1 MKRIVSII
9 SAAAVLFSFQ
19 SCEVEPTSLSGD
31 SLPVKVTV
39 AGHCRYVA
47 KDKSGTSLDPEI
59 VKVGTPVEILYGVPG
74 ADSKVEYA
82 VKTVKVNNEGYFE
95 TEIGCP
101 VGKSLSVKVQA
112 SFKGECY
119 AKDSKKVPTRW
130 LRQSS
135 SEQSQRAF
143 PPAMRVILTSSSIL
157 THISNR
163 KISSSRKSS
172 SWRVEN
178 SASEK
183 KSK

>member
-59 VKVGTPVEILYGVPG
+59 VTVGTPVEILYGVPG

-119 AKDSKKVPTRW
+119 AKDSHKDTYSMAETIFFGTVTESLSAGDAGYFDLKLYPHAY
-130 LRQSS
+130 L
-135 SEQSQRAF
+135 EQEDLVQ
-143 PPAMRVILTSSSIL
+143 P
-157 THISNR
+157 
-163 KISSSRKSS
+163 
-172 SWRVEN
+172 
-178 SASEK
+178 
-183 KSK
+183 

>member
-47 KDKSGTSLDPEI
+47 NDKNGATIDPEI
-59 VKVGTPVEILYGVPG
+59 VTVGTPVEILYGVPG

-82 VKTVKVNNEGYFE
+82 LKTVKVNNEGYFE

-101 VGKSLSVKVQA
+101 VGKTLSVKVQ
-112 SFKGECY
+112 STFKGDCY
-119 AKDSKKVPTRW
+119 AKEK
-130 LRQSS
+130 
-135 SEQSQRAF
+135 
-143 PPAMRVILTSSSIL
+143 
-157 THISNR
+157 N
-163 KISSSRKSS
+163 KSS
-172 SWRVEN
+172 YTMVETIFYGTVTE
-178 SASEK
+178 SIPAGDAGYFDLKLFPHAYLGQEDLVQP
-183 KSK
+183 

>member
-47 KDKSGTSLDPEI
+47 KDK
-59 VKVGTPVEILYGVPG
+59 
-74 ADSKVEYA
+74 VEYA

-119 AKDSKKVPTRW
+119 AKDSNKGTYSMVETIFFGTVTESLPAGDAGYFDLKLYPHAY
-130 LRQSS
+130 L
-135 SEQSQRAF
+135 EQEDLVQ
-143 PPAMRVILTSSSIL
+143 P
-157 THISNR
+157 
-163 KISSSRKSS
+163 
-172 SWRVEN
+172 
-178 SASEK
+178 
-183 KSK
+183 